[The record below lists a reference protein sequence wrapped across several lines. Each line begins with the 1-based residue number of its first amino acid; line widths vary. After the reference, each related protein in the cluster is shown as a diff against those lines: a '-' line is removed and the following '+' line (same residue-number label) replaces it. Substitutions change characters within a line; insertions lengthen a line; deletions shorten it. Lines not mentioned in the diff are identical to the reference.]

1 MVPPREAVTVN
12 SVLASS
18 SPTPVGLTVRV
29 IPEMASSSSSIVV
42 MTDEVPK
49 DVVPPPSE
57 GLDIVTLN
65 VSPDSSKVSSV
76 VWTVKV

>member
-1 MVPPREAVTVN
+1 MN

-18 SPTPVGLTVRV
+18 SPKPVGLTVRV

-42 MTDEVPK
+42 LTDFEVPRLGAG
-49 DVVPPPSE
+49 PPPPD

-76 VWTVKV
+76 V